1 MKEILIYAF
10 IAVSSMVLWSYV
22 VHMLIGGLVSEETEY
37 LVMGIAVAIGVTII
51 GAMTWDVVQRR
62 RGRK

>member
-1 MKEILIYAF
+1 MKEVLIYAF

-22 VHMLIGGLVSEETEY
+22 VHMMIGGLVSKETEY
-37 LVMGIAVAIGVTII
+37 MVMGIMVGIGVII
-51 GAMTWDVVQRR
+51 ISFMAWDVIQRR

>member
-1 MKEILIYAF
+1 MIEILIYGF

-22 VHMLIGGLVSEETEY
+22 VHMMIGGLVSEETEY
-37 LVMGIAVAIGVTII
+37 LIMGIAVTIGVIVI
-51 GAMTWDVVQRR
+51 GAMARDVIQRR

>member
-1 MKEILIYAF
+1 MIEILIYGF

-22 VHMLIGGLVSEETEY
+22 VHMMIGGLVSEETEY
-37 LVMGIAVAIGVTII
+37 LVMGIAVAIGVIVI
-51 GAMTWDVVQRR
+51 SAMARDVIQRR

>member
-22 VHMLIGGLVSEETEY
+22 VHMMIGGLVSEETEY
-37 LVMGIAVAIGVTII
+37 MVMGIAVAIGVIVI
-51 GAMTWDVVQRR
+51 GAMVWDVIRQR

>member
-51 GAMTWDVVQRR
+51 SAMTWDVVQRR

>member
-1 MKEILIYAF
+1 MKEILIYGF

-22 VHMLIGGLVSEETEY
+22 VHMMVGGLVSEETEY
-37 LVMGIAVAIGVTII
+37 LIMGIAVTIGII
-51 GAMTWDVVQRR
+51 VISAMTWDVIQRR

>member
-22 VHMLIGGLVSEETEY
+22 VHMMIGGLVSEETEY
-37 LVMGIAVAIGVTII
+37 LVMGIAVTIGIVVIS
-51 GAMTWDVVQRR
+51 AMTWDVIQRR

>member
-22 VHMLIGGLVSEETEY
+22 VHMMIGGLVSEETEY
-37 LVMGIAVAIGVTII
+37 MVMGIAVTIGII
-51 GAMTWDVVQRR
+51 VISAMAWDVIQRR

>member
-22 VHMLIGGLVSEETEY
+22 VHMMIGGLVSEETEY
-37 LVMGIAVAIGVTII
+37 LVMGIAVSIGVLVI
-51 GAMTWDVVQRR
+51 GAMAWDVVRRR

>member
-22 VHMLIGGLVSEETEY
+22 VHMMIGGLVSEETEY
-37 LVMGIAVAIGVTII
+37 LVMGIAVTIGLIVI
-51 GAMTWDVVQRR
+51 GAMTWDVIQRR

>member
-37 LVMGIAVAIGVTII
+37 LVMGIAVAIGVIII
-51 GAMTWDVVQRR
+51 GTMTWDVVQRR

>member
-1 MKEILIYAF
+1 MKEILIYGF

-22 VHMLIGGLVSEETEY
+22 VHMMIGGLVSEETEY
-37 LVMGIAVAIGVTII
+37 LVMGIAVTIGII
-51 GAMTWDVVQRR
+51 VISAMTWDVIQRR

>member
-22 VHMLIGGLVSEETEY
+22 VHMMIGGLVSEETEY
-37 LVMGIAVAIGVTII
+37 LVMGIAVTIGII
-51 GAMTWDVVQRR
+51 VISAMARDVIQRR

>member
-1 MKEILIYAF
+1 MKEILIYGF

-22 VHMLIGGLVSEETEY
+22 VHMMVGGLVSEETEY
-37 LVMGIAVAIGVTII
+37 LIMGIAVTIGII
-51 GAMTWDVVQRR
+51 VISAMAWDVIQRR

>member
-22 VHMLIGGLVSEETEY
+22 VHMLIGGLVSEKTEY
-37 LVMGIAVAIGVTII
+37 LVMGIAVTIGVII
-51 GAMTWDVVQRR
+51 ISAMAWDVVRRR